1 MRMKKILAC
10 VQIALQFISPTS
22 LCYLGSFS
30 TSHAQETVIQPKP
43 VADNGSNDQ
52 TIAQT
57 AVQAGSVLNGGNG
70 GALDDAIVSTA
81 TSAATAEVQNWLNQ
95 FGTARVSISTD
106 EHFTLQDSEL
116 DLLLPLYD
124 GKEHL
129 WFTQLGGRRYDER
142 NMVNAGFGYRY
153 FSDSWMWGT
162 NVFYDEQISA
172 NHHKRLGVGTE
183 MGWDYLKL
191 SANGYFRLSDWMAS
205 KEYSD
210 YDERV
215 ANGFDIRANGYL
227 PAWPQLG
234 TTLVYE
240 QYYGD
245 SVGLFSDDED
255 DRQKNP
261 HAITFGLNYTPVPMM
276 TLGVN
281 QKFGKGGKNDT
292 QVNLGVSWTPGVPL
306 STQLDPDQVAL
317 RRSLLGSRM
326 DLVDRNNNIV
336 LEYRKQDLISLG
348 LPPELTG
355 AEGEKQTVTA
365 KVKTK
370 YGLEK
375 IDWQGDEFF
384 RQGGKIADTSSPE
397 QVVLTFPAW
406 KNGSANTYVLS
417 AVARDKKGNA
427 SNTSQMKVNVSGMD
441 VATLVSSTSASP
453 VTLPADGVSTSA
465 VRVTLKTA
473 AGENATGFAERLSAT
488 LTAPANVAKNVTTD
502 SKAAAIS
509 AFQETEAGVYVATF
523 TSGTTPGS
531 VTVQPVIDGA
541 TKLAT
546 AKIILEATEILP
558 TLTQIDVSASS
569 VQADG
574 ITPITLTAHVV
585 DQFGKPLKDAAIQ
598 WSADNAKALLS
609 SERTTTDAQGL
620 TKIDVTSREVI
631 STIVTA
637 QLEQGNSVSTPALNF
652 TADVASAQVV
662 TIVSA
667 KQKVIANNS
676 DTDTVTAQVMDH
688 NNHPLPD
695 ITVNWTVKKTDGTPF
710 SSKISVSDSEGIATL
725 ELKSAKTGTVT
736 VMAATS
742 GGTAQETAPITFV
755 ADTRTQKVTTLTLS
769 KNQAL
774 ANGTDSI
781 TYEAQV
787 TDAQGNAINAARVA
801 WSADNPDA
809 TLSASNTTSGADG
822 KSTITVTSLKAGKV
836 VVTAKTSEA
845 TPLQAEPAT
854 FIADSATATIKTL
867 KSDRTSAL
875 ANGSDAISLTATVE
889 DANGNLVNNAD
900 VNWTVDPATGTL
912 SASSSKTD
920 ASGVARVTLSSRD
933 VAQYSV
939 TASSGSSSETLAG
952 LYFIV
957 DSGTAHLNTL
967 TASSTEALADNN
979 TAITL
984 TAKVIDNSGHP
995 VSGETINWTAD
1006 NSKAQLSDTQSVTN
1020 TQGEAQILVTSADVI
1035 ATVITAQ
1042 RGQAEALRSETLNFV
1057 ADPASAKLV
1066 SVEPDKNQVV
1076 ANNIDSAKLTA
1087 KVTDANNH
1095 PLSGISVTWT
1105 VDKTDGT
1112 TLGNRTSQTDAQG
1125 VATTV
1130 LKSAKTGSVSVS
1142 AAINGGT
1149 PLRTED
1155 ITFIADSS
1163 TQKVTAIALDKT
1175 EAIADGTDRIT
1186 YEATVTDQQGNAVN
1200 GATVSWSADTSDA
1213 ILSSTQT
1220 TSDGNGKSTI
1230 TVTSL
1235 KAGEK
1240 VITAQT
1246 SPETA
1251 MQANSATF
1259 IADKT
1264 TAKVVAVSSDK
1275 TTALA
1280 NDKDVITLSA
1290 TVTDANAN
1298 PLDATDVTWEVA
1310 PESGMLSA
1318 STSTS
1323 NAAGVAQVTLKS
1335 AVVASY
1341 EVRATVNGN
1350 SDSISS
1356 LRFTADSATA
1366 KITSLT
1372 ADKTA
1377 DIVADKDVVTL
1388 TATLLDANQHPVV
1401 GETVNWLSSDDAN
1414 STFTP
1419 ATSVTDANGQAIAT
1433 FKTVK
1438 AGNVDVTAS
1447 HTSANKK
1454 LTLTV
1459 IGNVE
1464 TAQFADVVADKTEA
1478 PADGST
1484 AIKWTATV
1492 EDANKNPL
1500 PSVAANWKADR
1511 SDVTLVPDS
1520 ATTDSNGEVS
1530 VSGTS
1535 FKAGDVVVTATLTS
1549 PAKERSAKAVSFIGD
1564 VKSAKI
1570 ISLTA
1575 SKTIAIINTDRVEM
1589 TATVTDAHDNPVPNV
1604 NVSWTTTLNQLSAPT
1619 STTGKDGISTVK
1631 LAGLETGKAKVTASI
1646 EGSSMTSEEITF
1658 GAHYEANWDIVGDS
1672 DTFKTQGL
1680 FGFKSLGFIASGN
1693 TSGPHEL
1700 TWSADHSETP
1710 LMFRA
1715 TDEEGKTW
1723 DIHIKGQRSSAC
1735 GPTIFNSAATCGQ
1748 GGWESSGY
1756 AASLSYNS
1764 ADNPGLP
1771 PGVYRG
1777 VITFVGQEW
1786 NSLKVLDYTVTTTL
1800 TVN

>member
-1 MRMKKILAC
+1 MRMKKALAW

-22 LCYLGSFS
+22 LCYLGTFS
-30 TSHAQETVIQPKP
+30 TSQAQERVIKSQPP
-43 VADNGSNDQ
+43 DTSNEQ
-52 TIAQT
+52 AIAQT
-57 AVQAGSVLNGGNG
+57 AMQAGSVLNGGNG
-70 GALDDAIVSTA
+70 GALDEAIVSTA

-142 NMVNAGFGYRY
+142 NMVNAGLGYRY

-261 HAITFGLNYTPVPMM
+261 HAITVGLNYTPVPMM

-427 SNTSQMKVNVSGMD
+427 SNTSQMKVNVSGID
-441 VATLVSSTSASP
+441 VASLVSTTSASP
-453 VTLPADGVSTSA
+453 VTLPADGISTSA
-465 VRVTLKTA
+465 VTVTLKTA
-473 AGENATGFAERLSAT
+473 AGENAGGFAERLSAT
-488 LTAPANVAKNVTTD
+488 LTAPASVAKGLASD

-509 AFQETEAGVYVATF
+509 AFKETSSGVYVATF

-531 VTVQPVIDGA
+531 VTVQPLIDGS

-558 TLTQIDVSASS
+558 KLTQIDVSASS
-569 VQADG
+569 VPADG
-574 ITPITLTAHVV
+574 TTPIALTAHVV
-585 DQFGKPLKDAAIQ
+585 DQYGKPIQDAAIK
-598 WSADNAKALLS
+598 WRADNPKALLS
-609 SERTTTDAQGL
+609 TDSTTTDAQGL
-620 TKIDVTSREVI
+620 ATIDVTSREVI
-631 STIVTA
+631 STVVTA
-637 QLEQGNSVSTPALNF
+637 QLEQGNSVRTAALNF
-652 TADVASAQVV
+652 TADIASAQVV
-662 TIVSA
+662 AIESE
-667 KQKVIANNS
+667 KQQVVANNI
-676 DTDTVTAQVMDH
+676 DTDTVTAQVKDQ
-688 NNHPLPD
+688 NNHPLAG
-695 ITVNWTVKKTDGTPF
+695 ITVNWMVKKRDGTPV
-710 SSKISVSDSEGIATL
+710 SSKTSVSDNDGIATL
-725 ELKSAKTGTVT
+725 ELKSPKTGTVT
-736 VMAATS
+736 VLAAVNRD
-742 GGTAQETAPITFV
+742 AVQETDPIVFV
-755 ADTRTQKVTTLTLS
+755 ADTSTQKVTTLTLS
-769 KNQAL
+769 KTQAL

-809 TLSASNTTSGADG
+809 TLSASNTTSGTDG
-822 KSTITVTSLKAGKV
+822 KSTITVTSLKAGKI
-836 VVTAKTSEA
+836 VVTAQTSEA

-957 DSGTAHLNTL
+957 DSGTAHLDKL
-967 TASSTEALADNN
+967 TPSTTQALADNKA
-979 TAITL
+979 AITL
-984 TAKVIDNSGHP
+984 TATVLDNSGHP
-995 VSGETINWTAD
+995 VADEEINWTAD
-1006 NSKAQLSDTQSVTN
+1006 NSKAQLSATQSITN
-1020 TQGEAQILVTSADVI
+1020 AQGEAQIQVTSADVI

-1042 RGQAEALRSETLNFV
+1042 RGQAEAMHSERLNFV
-1057 ADPASAKLV
+1057 ADPASAELV
-1066 SVEPDKNQVV
+1066 SVEADKNQVV

-1095 PLSGISVTWT
+1095 PLAGINVTWT

-1112 TLGNRTSQTDAQG
+1112 TLGNRTSQTDEQG
-1125 VATTV
+1125 IATTE
-1130 LKSAKTGSVSVS
+1130 LKSAKTGAVKVS

-1149 PLRTED
+1149 AKQTD
-1155 ITFIADSS
+1155 TITFNADIE
-1163 TQKVTAIALDKT
+1163 TQKVTAITLDKT
-1175 EAIADGTDRIT
+1175 EAIANGQDRIT

-1200 GATVSWSADTSDA
+1200 GAKVKWSADTADA
-1213 ILSSTQT
+1213 TLSSDETI
-1220 TSDGNGKSTI
+1220 SDSNGKSTI
-1230 TVTSL
+1230 TLTSL

-1246 SPETA
+1246 SADTPFHA
-1251 MQANSATF
+1251 SSATF
-1259 IADKT
+1259 IADVK
-1264 TAKVVAVSSDK
+1264 TAKVLDVTSDK
-1275 TTALA
+1275 TSALA
-1280 NDKDVITLSA
+1280 NDKDVMTLSA
-1290 TVTDANAN
+1290 TVTDANEN
-1298 PLDATDVTWEVA
+1298 PLKDMDVTWEVT
-1310 PESGMLSA
+1310 PTSGKLSA
-1318 STSTS
+1318 ATSTS
-1323 NAAGVAQVTLKS
+1323 NASGVAKVTLKS
-1335 AVVASY
+1335 AVVEGY
-1341 EVRATVNGN
+1341 KVTATVNGN
-1350 SDSISS
+1350 SGSVSG
-1356 LRFTADSATA
+1356 LNFTADSATA
-1366 KITSLT
+1366 KLTDLT

-1377 DIVADKDVVTL
+1377 DVVADKDQVTL

-1447 HTSANKK
+1447 HTSGDKT

-1464 TAQFADVVADKTEA
+1464 TAQFVNVEADKTEA
-1478 PADGST
+1478 VADGSE
-1484 AIKWTATV
+1484 AITWKAIV
-1492 EDANKNPL
+1492 EDKNHNLL
-1500 PSVAANWKADR
+1500 PDVTVNWKADH
-1511 SDVTLVPDS
+1511 SDVTLTPEN
-1520 ATTDSNGEVS
+1520 ATTGNNGEVS
-1530 VSGTS
+1530 ASGTS
-1535 FKAGDVVVTATLTS
+1535 LKAGDVVVTATLTS

>member
-261 HAITFGLNYTPVPMM
+261 HAITVGLNYTPVPMM

-384 RQGGKIADTSSPE
+384 RQGGKITETSSPE

-441 VATLVSSTSASP
+441 VASLVSTTSASP
-453 VTLPADGVSTSA
+453 VTLPADGISTSA
-465 VRVTLKTA
+465 VTVTLKTA
-473 AGENATGFAERLSAT
+473 AGENAGGFAERLSAT
-488 LTAPANVAKNVTTD
+488 LTAPASVAKGLASD

-509 AFQETEAGVYVATF
+509 AFKETSSGVYVATF

-531 VTVQPVIDGA
+531 VTVQPLIDGS

-558 TLTQIDVSASS
+558 KLTQIDVSASS
-569 VQADG
+569 VPADG
-574 ITPITLTAHVV
+574 TTPIALTAHVV
-585 DQFGKPLKDAAIQ
+585 DQYGKPIQDAAIK
-598 WSADNAKALLS
+598 WRADNPKALLS
-609 SERTTTDAQGL
+609 TDSTTTDAQGL
-620 TKIDVTSREVI
+620 ATIDVTSREVI
-631 STIVTA
+631 STVVTA
-637 QLEQGNSVSTPALNF
+637 QLEQGNSVSTAALNF
-652 TADVASAQVV
+652 TADIASAQVV
-662 TIVSA
+662 AIESE
-667 KQKVIANNS
+667 KQQVVANNI
-676 DTDTVTAQVMDH
+676 DTDTVTAQVKDQ
-688 NNHPLPD
+688 NNHPLAG
-695 ITVNWTVKKTDGTPF
+695 ITVNWMVKKRDGTPV
-710 SSKISVSDSEGIATL
+710 SSKTSVSDNDGIATL
-725 ELKSAKTGTVT
+725 ELKSPKTGTVT
-736 VMAATS
+736 VLAAVNRD
-742 GGTAQETAPITFV
+742 AVQETDPIVFV
-755 ADTRTQKVTTLTLS
+755 ADTSTQKVTTLTLS
-769 KNQAL
+769 KTQAL

-822 KSTITVTSLKAGKV
+822 KSTITVTSMKAGKV

-900 VNWTVDPATGTL
+900 VNWQVDPATGTL
-912 SASSSKTD
+912 SANSSKTD

-939 TASSGSSSETLAG
+939 TASTGSSSETLAG
-952 LYFIV
+952 LNFIV
-957 DSGTAHLNTL
+957 DSGTAHLDKL
-967 TASSTEALADNN
+967 TPSTTQALADNKA
-979 TAITL
+979 AITL
-984 TAKVIDNSGHP
+984 TATVLDNSGHP
-995 VSGETINWTAD
+995 VADEEINWTAD
-1006 NSKAQLSDTQSVTN
+1006 NSKAQLSATQSITN
-1020 TQGEAQILVTSADVI
+1020 AQGEAQIQVTSADVI

-1042 RGQAEALRSETLNFV
+1042 RGQAEAMHSERLNFV
-1057 ADPASAKLV
+1057 ADPASAELV
-1066 SVEPDKNQVV
+1066 SVEADKNQVV

-1095 PLSGISVTWT
+1095 PLAGINVTWT

-1112 TLGNRTSQTDAQG
+1112 TLGNRTSQTDEQG
-1125 VATTV
+1125 IATTE
-1130 LKSAKTGSVSVS
+1130 LKSAKTGAVKVS

-1149 PLRTED
+1149 GLQTD
-1155 ITFIADSS
+1155 TITFIADSS

-1388 TATLLDANQHPVV
+1388 TATLLDANQHPVA

-1419 ATSVTDANGQAIAT
+1419 ATSVTDANGQATAT
-1433 FKTVK
+1433 FKTLK
-1438 AGNVDVTAS
+1438 AGSVDVTAS
-1447 HTSANKK
+1447 HTHGDKT

-1464 TAQFADVVADKTEA
+1464 TAQFADVVADKTETV
-1478 PADGST
+1478 ADGSE
-1484 AIKWTATV
+1484 AITWKAIV
-1492 EDANKNPL
+1492 EDKNHNLL
-1500 PSVAANWKADR
+1500 PDVTVNWKADR
-1511 SDVTLVPDS
+1511 SDVTLTPEN
-1520 ATTDSNGEVS
+1520 ATTNSNGEVTT
-1530 VSGTS
+1530 SGTTL
-1535 FKAGDVVVTATLTS
+1535 KAGNVVVTAALTS
-1549 PAKERSAKAVSFIGD
+1549 PAKERKASAVAFVGDLKTAKIVALNVSTTTAIVNTTRVELMATVVDAHDNAVPHAEVSWETTLNNLSAPASNTNNSGIAKAELSGPE
-1564 VKSAKI
+1564 AG
-1570 ISLTA
+1570 
-1575 SKTIAIINTDRVEM
+1575 
-1589 TATVTDAHDNPVPNV
+1589 TATVTASINGSSKVSQEIIFIAKYEADWEISDDSSTYKTDGVFGFGDLGFVAIGETQGPRDLVWAENGYSQLTVPMTDEMGQTWNV
-1604 NVSWTTTLNQLSAPT
+1604 N
-1619 STTGKDGISTVK
+1619 I
-1631 LAGLETGKAKVTASI
+1631 
-1646 EGSSMTSEEITF
+1646 
-1658 GAHYEANWDIVGDS
+1658 
-1672 DTFKTQGL
+1672 
-1680 FGFKSLGFIASGN
+1680 
-1693 TSGPHEL
+1693 
-1700 TWSADHSETP
+1700 
-1710 LMFRA
+1710 R
-1715 TDEEGKTW
+1715 
-1723 DIHIKGQRSSAC
+1723 GQRHSNCSNR
-1735 GPTIFNSAATCGQ
+1735 TFNSAAGCD
-1748 GGWESSGY
+1748 GWQYTGY
-1756 AASLSYNS
+1756 AASLHYEHS
-1764 ADNPGLP
+1764 DNPGLP
-1771 PGVYRG
+1771 AGVYRG
-1777 VITFVGQEW
+1777 VVTFAGKDW
-1786 NSLKVLDYTVTTTL
+1786 HTSWALDYEVTTTL

>member
-1 MRMKKILAC
+1 MRMKKALAW

-22 LCYLGSFS
+22 LCYLGTFS
-30 TSHAQETVIQPKP
+30 TSQAQERVIKSQPP
-43 VADNGSNDQ
+43 DTSNDQ

-261 HAITFGLNYTPVPMM
+261 HAITVGLNYTPVPMV
-276 TLGVN
+276 TFGVN

-292 QVNLGVSWTPGVPL
+292 QVNLGVSWTPGVSL
-306 STQLDPDQVAL
+306 DAQLDPSQVAL

-384 RQGGKIADTSSPE
+384 RQGGKITDTSSPE

-441 VATLVSSTSASP
+441 VASLVSTTSASP
-453 VTLPADGVSTSA
+453 VTLPADGISTSA
-465 VRVTLKTA
+465 VTVTLKTA
-473 AGENATGFAERLSAT
+473 AGENAGGFAERLSAT
-488 LTAPANVAKNVTTD
+488 LTAPASVAKGLASD

-509 AFQETEAGVYVATF
+509 AFKETSSGVYVATL

-531 VTVQPVIDGA
+531 VTVQPLIDGS

-558 TLTQIDVSASS
+558 KLTQIDVSASS
-569 VQADG
+569 VPADG
-574 ITPITLTAHVV
+574 TTPIALTAHVV
-585 DQFGKPLKDAAIQ
+585 DQYGKPIQDAAIK
-598 WSADNAKALLS
+598 WRADNPKALLS
-609 SERTTTDAQGL
+609 TDSTTTDAQGL
-620 TKIDVTSREVI
+620 ATVDVTSREVI

-637 QLEQGNSVSTPALNF
+637 QLDQGNSVSTSALNF

-662 TIVSA
+662 AIVSE
-667 KQKVIANNS
+667 KQQVVANNI
-676 DTDTVTAQVMDH
+676 DTDTVTAQVKDQ
-688 NNHPLPD
+688 NNHPLAG
-695 ITVNWTVKKTDGTPF
+695 ITVNWVVKKRDGTPV
-710 SSKISVSDSEGIATL
+710 SSKTSVSDNDGIATL
-725 ELKSAKTGTVT
+725 ELKSPKTGTVT
-736 VMAATS
+736 VLAAVNRD
-742 GGTAQETAPITFV
+742 AVQETDPIVFV
-755 ADTRTQKVTTLTLS
+755 ADTSTQKVTSLTLS
-769 KNQAL
+769 KAQAL

-787 TDAQGNAINAARVA
+787 TDAQGNAIKAARVA

-809 TLSASNTTSGADG
+809 TLSASNTTSDADG
-822 KSTITVTSLKAGKV
+822 KSTITVSSLKAGKV

-889 DANGNLVNNAD
+889 DANGNLVNNTD

-939 TASSGSSSETLAG
+939 TVSTGSSSETLSG
-952 LYFIV
+952 LNFIV
-957 DSGTAHLNTL
+957 DSSTAHLDSL
-967 TASSTEALADNN
+967 IASATQALADNK

-984 TAKVIDNSGHP
+984 TAKVVDNSGHP
-995 VSGETINWTAD
+995 VSGETINWSAD

-1020 TQGEAQILVTSADVI
+1020 AQGEAQIQVTSAEVI

-1042 RGQAEALRSETLNFV
+1042 HGQAEALRSDALNFV

-1066 SVEPDKNQVV
+1066 SVDVDKTQVV
-1076 ANNIDSAKLTA
+1076 ANNTDSATLTA

-1125 VATTV
+1125 IATTV
-1130 LKSAKTGSVSVS
+1130 LKSAKTGAVKVS
-1142 AAINGGT
+1142 ATINGGT
-1149 PLRTED
+1149 GLQTD
-1155 ITFIADSS
+1155 TITFIADSS
-1163 TQKVTAIALDKT
+1163 TQKVTAITLDKT
-1175 EAIADGTDRIT
+1175 QAIADGTDRIT

-1220 TSDGNGKSTI
+1220 TSDDNGKSTI

-1280 NDKDVITLSA
+1280 NDKDVMTLSA

-1298 PLDATDVTWEVA
+1298 PLNATDVTWEVT
-1310 PESGMLSA
+1310 PESGKLSA
-1318 STSTS
+1318 TTSPS
-1323 NAAGVAQVTLKS
+1323 NTAGVAQVTLKS
-1335 AVVASY
+1335 AEVASY
-1341 EVRATVNGN
+1341 EVTATVNGN
-1350 SDSISS
+1350 SDSVSG
-1356 LRFTADSATA
+1356 LRFTADSATS
-1366 KITSLT
+1366 KLTDLT
-1372 ADKTA
+1372 ADRTA
-1377 DIVADKDVVTL
+1377 DVVADKDVVTL
-1388 TATLLDANQHPVV
+1388 TAIVLDANQHPVE
-1401 GETVNWLSSDDAN
+1401 GETVNWRSSDDAN

-1438 AGNVDVTAS
+1438 AGSVDVTAS
-1447 HTSANKK
+1447 HTSGNKT

-1464 TAQFADVVADKTEA
+1464 TAQFVNVEADKTEA
-1478 PADGST
+1478 VADGSE
-1484 AIKWTATV
+1484 AITWKAIV

-1500 PSVAANWKADR
+1500 PEVTVNWQADR
-1511 SDVTLVPDS
+1511 SDVTLSPES
-1520 ATTDSNGEVS
+1520 ATTNSNGEVTT
-1530 VSGTS
+1530 SGTS
-1535 FKAGDVVVTATLTS
+1535 LKAGDVVVTATLTS
-1549 PAKERSAKAVSFIGD
+1549 QVEKSAKAVSFIGD

-1604 NVSWTTTLNQLSAPT
+1604 NINWTTTLNQLSAST
-1619 STTGKDGISTVK
+1619 STTGKDGSSTVT
-1631 LAGLETGKAKVTASI
+1631 LAGLDTGKAKVTASI

-1658 GAHYEANWDIVGDS
+1658 GAHYEANWDITGDR

-1723 DIHIKGQRSSAC
+1723 DIHIKGQRSSSC
-1735 GPTIFNSAATCGQ
+1735 GSTIFNSAATCGQ
-1748 GGWESSGY
+1748 GGWESTGY

-1764 ADNPGLP
+1764 EDNPGLP

-1777 VITFVGQEW
+1777 MITFVGQEW

>member
-1 MRMKKILAC
+1 MRMKKVLAC

-30 TSHAQETVIQPKP
+30 TSHAQENVIETSA
-43 VADNGSNDQ
+43 ADTGTTDQ

-70 GALDDAIVSTA
+70 GALGDALVSTT

-142 NMVNAGFGYRY
+142 NMVNAGLGYRY

-261 HAITFGLNYTPVPMM
+261 HAITVGLNYTPVPMM

-384 RQGGKIADTSSPE
+384 RQGGKITDTSSPE

-441 VATLVSSTSASP
+441 VTSLVSTTSASP
-453 VTLPADGVSTSA
+453 ATLPADGISTSA
-465 VRVTLKTA
+465 VTVTLKTA
-473 AGENATGFAERLSAT
+473 AGENAGGFAERLSAT
-488 LTAPANVAKNVTTD
+488 LTAPASVAKGLASD

-509 AFQETEAGVYVATF
+509 AFKETSSGVYVATF

-531 VTVQPVIDGA
+531 VTVQPLIDGS

-558 TLTQIDVSASS
+558 KLTQIDVSASS
-569 VQADG
+569 VPADG
-574 ITPITLTAHVV
+574 TTPITLTAHVV
-585 DQFGKPLKDAAIQ
+585 DQYGKPLPDAAIK
-598 WSADNAKALLS
+598 WRADNPKALLS
-609 SERTTTDAQGL
+609 TDSTTTDAQGL
-620 TKIDVTSREVI
+620 ATIDVTSREVI
-631 STIVTA
+631 STIITA
-637 QLEQGNSVSTPALNF
+637 QLEQGNSVSTAALNF
-652 TADVASAQVV
+652 IADIASAQVV
-662 TIVSA
+662 AVESE
-667 KQKVIANNS
+667 KQQVVANNI
-676 DTDTVTAQVMDH
+676 DTDTVTAQVKDQ
-688 NNHPLPD
+688 NNHPLAG
-695 ITVNWTVKKTDGTPF
+695 ITVNWMVKKSDGTPV
-710 SSKISVSDSEGIATL
+710 SSKTSVSDNDGIAAL
-725 ELKSAKTGTVT
+725 ELKSPKTGTVT
-736 VMAATS
+736 VLAAVNRD
-742 GGTAQETAPITFV
+742 AVQETDPIVFV
-755 ADTRTQKVTTLTLS
+755 ADTSTQKVTTLTLS
-769 KNQAL
+769 KTQAL

-809 TLSASNTTSGADG
+809 TLSASDTSTGMNG
-822 KSTITVTSLKAGKV
+822 KTTITVTSLKAGKV
-836 VVTAKTSEA
+836 VVTAQTSEA

-889 DANGNLVNNAD
+889 DANGNLLNNVD

-939 TASSGSSSETLAG
+939 TASSGSSSESLSG
-952 LYFIV
+952 LNFIV
-957 DSGTAHLNTL
+957 DSSSAHLDTL
-967 TASSTEALADNN
+967 TASSTQALADNKV
-979 TAITL
+979 AITL

-1006 NSKAQLSDTQSVTN
+1006 NSKAQLSETQSVTN
-1020 TQGEAQILVTSADVI
+1020 AQGETQIQVTSADVI

-1042 RGQAEALRSETLNFV
+1042 HDQAEALRSDTLNFV
-1057 ADPASAKLV
+1057 ADPDSAKLV
-1066 SVEPDKNQVV
+1066 AVDTDKTQVV
-1076 ANNIDSAKLTA
+1076 ANNTDSATLTA

-1095 PLSGISVTWT
+1095 PLSGISVNWT

-1130 LKSAKTGSVSVS
+1130 LKSAKTGSVNVS

-1149 PLRTED
+1149 ALRTED

-1163 TQKVTAIALDKT
+1163 TQKVTAITLDKT

-1186 YEATVTDQQGNAVN
+1186 YEATVTDQQGNAVS

-1213 ILSSTQT
+1213 MLSSTQT
-1220 TSDGNGKSTI
+1220 ISDSKGKSTI

-1275 TTALA
+1275 TSALA
-1280 NDKDVITLSA
+1280 NDKDVMTLSA
-1290 TVTDANAN
+1290 TVTDAHAN
-1298 PLDATDVTWEVA
+1298 PLKEMNVSWKVT
-1310 PESGMLSA
+1310 PDSGTLSET
-1318 STSTS
+1318 TSTS
-1323 NAAGVAQVTLKS
+1323 NTAGMAQVTLKS

-1341 EVRATVNGN
+1341 EVTATVNGN
-1350 SDSISS
+1350 SDSVSG
-1356 LRFTADSATA
+1356 LKFTADSATA
-1366 KITSLT
+1366 QITTLT

-1388 TATLLDANQHPVV
+1388 TATVLDANQHPVA
-1401 GETVNWLSSDDAN
+1401 GETVNWRSSDEDN

-1419 ATSVTDANGQAIAT
+1419 ASSVTDASGKAIVS
-1433 FKTVK
+1433 FKTLK
-1438 AGNVDVTAS
+1438 AGNVEVTAS
-1447 HTSANKK
+1447 HTSGDKA
-1454 LTLTV
+1454 LTLAV
-1459 IGNVE
+1459 IGNLA

-1478 PADGST
+1478 VADGST
-1484 AIKWTATV
+1484 AITWKAIV
-1492 EDANKNPL
+1492 EDKNHNRL
-1500 PSVAANWKADR
+1500 PDVTVNWKADR
-1511 SDVTLVPDS
+1511 SNVTLAPES
-1520 ATTDSNGEVS
+1520 AATDVNGEVTT
-1530 VSGTS
+1530 SGTS
-1535 FKAGDVVVTATLTS
+1535 LIAGKVVVTAALSS
-1549 PAKERSAKAVSFIGD
+1549 PAKERKANAVSFVGD
-1564 VKSAKI
+1564 VNTAKI

-1575 SKTIAIINTDRVEM
+1575 SKTIAIINTDRVAM
-1589 TATVTDAHDNPVPNV
+1589 TATVTDAHDNPVPDAEV
-1604 NVSWTTTLNQLSAPT
+1604 NWQTTLNQLSA
-1619 STTGKDGISTVK
+1619 TTNKTDASGEAKVT
-1631 LAGLETGKAKVTASI
+1631 LAGLETGKAKVTATI
-1646 EGSSMTSEEITF
+1646 NGSSMNSEEITF
-1658 GAHYEANWDIVGDS
+1658 VAKYDADWNITGDS
-1672 DTFKTQGL
+1672 DSYKTEGL
-1680 FGFKSLGFIASGN
+1680 FGFENLGFVAIGETQGPKKLVWAEDGN
-1693 TSGPHEL
+1693 SK
-1700 TWSADHSETP
+1700 
-1710 LMFRA
+1710 LMIEM
-1715 TDEEGKTW
+1715 TDEKGKKWNVTFQ
-1723 DIHIKGQRSSAC
+1723 GQRHSNCSSH
-1735 GPTIFNSAATCGQ
+1735 TFNSAVGCK
-1748 GGWESSGY
+1748 GWESTGY
-1756 AASLSYNS
+1756 AAMLFYARS
-1764 ADNPGLP
+1764 DNKTLP
-1771 PGVYRG
+1771 AGVYHG
-1777 VITFVGQEW
+1777 LISFAGKQWEGTWG
-1786 NSLKVLDYTVTTTL
+1786 LDYEVTTTL